1 MVLTISEEQYKQW
14 NDAISCASFGD
25 CRPLK
30 HYKEL
35 YPDLYRHMTSMLN
48 KRTKISKTLQAYM
61 SVCPFVY
68 WGDLTFNEEE
78 DVKDLG
84 TKRKQVQRYLD
95 KFFKLYLYVEEEGS
109 ENERW
114 HIHYLGILRDG
125 ISFNDL
131 YNGWHSI
138 SHCECIYKYY
148 EVKKKIKYITKY
160 CVKQVPRVH
169 MSKRSIQL
177 LKDYKKSKMWHNLG
191 FEGLSKEY
199 WMQITDLMD
208 LPF

>member
-1 MVLTISEEQYKQW
+1 MIEITEEQYKLW
-14 NDAISCASFGD
+14 NDAITCAQFGNSYSIKQFKD
-25 CRPLK
+25 S
-30 HYKEL
+30 

-48 KRTKISKTLQAYM
+48 KRTKICKTLQAYM

-78 DVKDLG
+78 DRKDIK

-114 HIHYLGILRDG
+114 HIHYLGILR
-125 ISFNDL
+125 NDITFQML
-131 YNGWHSI
+131 YDSWHSI

-160 CVKQVPRVH
+160 CVKQVPRIH
-169 MSKRSIQL
+169 MNTRSIL
-177 LKDYKKSKMWHNLG
+177 LVKQYKRKKHWENIGFNCFKMDYVEEIS
-191 FEGLSKEY
+191 
-199 WMQITDLMD
+199 DLLE